1 MTFRHGSSADFEDEA
16 RTVWARF
23 LIHHWRWSA
32 VPVCILFLFSI
43 SPPDNDAA
51 LQQEILAGRQQLAS
65 IKTQLDLSQREGLAA
80 SARLNDVTATA
91 ANQGRALSEAI
102 KKGETLELD
111 LAAAQRVIKDLK
123 AQAALADSARHAMEA
138 SLAEAN
144 QSLNEERQKAEL
156 SRHELATARQAS
168 DAADKRASSATAER
182 ADALKGLQVALAA
195 VKRTNDVLGSER
207 ARAVVAAG
215 DLDNARRER
224 DAAKQASDQL
234 SAALEEQRQK
244 LTDMS
249 VALTAARKAIELVK
263 AQRSPR
269 TARMELGPKARS
281 AAISLSGQ
289 DSRPLLQTNQDKSKL
304 KIAKSPKRV
313 LVATTIALPDAL
325 LPTPPRQ

>member
-1 MTFRHGSSADFEDEA
+1 MTFRHGSSADFEDA
-16 RTVWARF
+16 AQTVWVRF
-23 LIHHWRWSA
+23 ITRHWRWSA
-32 VPVCILFLFSI
+32 VPVCILFLFLI
-43 SPPDNDAA
+43 SPQDNGTA

-80 SARLNDVTATA
+80 SARLSELTATA
-91 ANQGRALSEAI
+91 VNQERALNEANQ
-102 KKGETLELD
+102 KGETLELD
-111 LAAAQRVIKDLK
+111 LAAAQRIIKDLK
-123 AQAALADSARHAMEA
+123 TQTVVADSGRHSMEV

-144 QSLNEERQKAEL
+144 QSLNEERRKAEL
-156 SRHELATARQAS
+156 SRQQLDTARQAS
-168 DAADKRASSATAER
+168 DAADKRANSATAER
-182 ADALKGLQVALAA
+182 ADARKDLQVALAA
-195 VKRTNDVLGSER
+195 VKRTNDVLGLER
-207 ARAVVAAG
+207 ARAVAAAN

-234 SAALEEQRQK
+234 SAALEQERQK

-263 AQRSPR
+263 AQRSPS
-269 TARMELGPKARS
+269 TARMELTPKARS

-289 DSRPLLQTNQDKSKL
+289 DSKPILQTDQDKSRP

-325 LPTPPRQ
+325 LPTPP